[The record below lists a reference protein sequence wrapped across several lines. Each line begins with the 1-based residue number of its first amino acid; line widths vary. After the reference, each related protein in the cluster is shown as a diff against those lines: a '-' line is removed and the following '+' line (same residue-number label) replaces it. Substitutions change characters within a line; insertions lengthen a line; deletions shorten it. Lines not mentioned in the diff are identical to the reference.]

1 MMKQSFDGTLAL
13 VTGAASGIGAAS
25 ARLLASKGAHVFA
38 GDLDLKGVDQLAT
51 DEREKGNQCTAIQ
64 LDVSSQRDWTQFCEQ
79 ASASDTK
86 WKVLVNAAGISIT
99 KPLAT
104 ISYEEWSRVMRV
116 NLDGAFFGIQAAMRS
131 MHSGGSITNVASV
144 SGTKP
149 FGGAAAYCTSKAA
162 LRMLTKTAAIEC
174 ADAANGIRV
183 NLVTPGGV
191 KTPMWQK
198 EAFFQDLIKEHGS
211 TEKAFEALSGA
222 RPSAAFCEANDVA
235 EAIVMLSNT
244 ENATMNGVEVVL
256 DQGNTL

>member
-1 MMKQSFDGTLAL
+1 MQQPFDGILAL
-13 VTGAASGIGAAS
+13 ITGAASGIGAAT
-25 ARLLASKGAHVFA
+25 ARLFASKGAHVFA
-38 GDLDLKGVDQLAT
+38 GDIDLEGVNQLAT
-51 DEREKGNQCTAIQ
+51 EEREKGNLCTAIQ
-64 LDVSSQRDWTQFCEQ
+64 MDVSSQRDWTQFCEQ
-79 ASASDTK
+79 ASASDSK
-86 WKVLVNAAGISIT
+86 WQVLVNAAGISIT

-104 ISYEEWSRVMRV
+104 ISYEEWSCVMQV
-116 NLDGAFFGIQAAMRS
+116 NLDGAFFGIQAALQN

-144 SGTKP
+144 SGAKP

-174 ADAANGIRV
+174 ADATNGIRV

-198 EAFFQDLIKEHGS
+198 EAFFQDLINEHGS
-211 TEKAFEALSGA
+211 PDKAYEALSGN
-222 RPSAAFCEANDVA
+222 RPSAAFCEADDVA

-244 ENATMNGVEVVL
+244 QNSTMNGIEVVL